1 MILTWG
7 MATTLIMVISTPLVF
22 LASGYPGLKGILVYT
37 AVPPKGLVVSIADS
51 LSFQRGPY
59 KVRGSEACEAPCEA
73 CEACEAHKK

>member
-37 AVPPKGLVVSIADS
+37 AVSLKGLVVSIADS
-51 LSFQRGPY
+51 LSFRNIVYPLM
-59 KVRGSEACEAPCEA
+59 A
-73 CEACEAHKK
+73 